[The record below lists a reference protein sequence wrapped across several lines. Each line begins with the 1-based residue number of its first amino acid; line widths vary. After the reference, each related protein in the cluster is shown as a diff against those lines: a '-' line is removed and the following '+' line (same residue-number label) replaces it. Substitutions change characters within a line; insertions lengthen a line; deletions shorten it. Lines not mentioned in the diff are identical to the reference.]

1 MPLNVPATANIAALS
16 AAQVWAYLPN
26 RRLTSLALPDD
37 IIKFVGK
44 GTGTEVPPN
53 TSLYDAILAIPTT
66 PELEANALARYNA
79 LNALVAAIPTTPEPE
94 ANAALR
100 YAALLAAIL
109 AIPTTPELEANAAL
123 RYAALLAAILAI
135 PTTPELE
142 ADALARYTTLS
153 TRLTAARAG
162 YLDYLPNQRVE
173 VAQVPATQ
181 NAVAVLNTT
190 NETTLGSKDI
200 TVDIP
205 TGATIESVI
214 ALARITIMNDSATA
228 QKIDLKLNV
237 EAVTLFSQADVV
249 GFPAADG
256 ASSIYTIAED
266 ASDEVTAI
274 GQVVTLEA
282 LATLGA
288 AASVRFQAQYFL
300 FITYRMG

>member
-16 AAQVWAYLPN
+16 ASEVWAYLPN

-79 LNALVAAIPTTPEPE
+79 LNALIT
-94 ANAALR
+94 
-100 YAALLAAIL
+100 

-123 RYAALLAAILAI
+123 RYAALALLIGAI

-200 TVDIP
+200 TVSLP
-205 TGATIESVI
+205 SGATIISVI
-214 ALARITIMNDSATA
+214 ALARISVMNDSATA
-228 QKIDLKLNV
+228 QKIDLKMNV
-237 EAVTLFSQADVV
+237 EAVTLFNQADVV

-282 LATLGA
+282 LATLSA

-300 FITYRMG
+300 FITYRMGS

>member
-1 MPLNVPATANIAALS
+1 MPLNVPATENIAALS
-16 AAQVWAYLPN
+16 ASEVWAYLPN
-26 RRLTSLALPDD
+26 RRLTSLAIPAD

-44 GTGTEVPPN
+44 GTGTEVPSN
-53 TSLYDAILAIPTT
+53 KSLYDLVALDRLDHATYGLPALNNDLDT
-66 PELEANALARYNA
+66 LLAR
-79 LNALVAAIPTTPEPE
+79 LT
-94 ANAALR
+94 ALR
-100 YAALLAAIL
+100 AALLDNLVGLDATVSSRLPTSDFNTRLSSTRASYIDLL
-109 AIPTTPELEANAAL
+109 ADPTVGLTALEAL
-123 RYAALLAAILAI
+123 VDD
-135 PTTPELE
+135 LE
-142 ADALARYTTLS
+142 

-214 ALARITIMNDSATA
+214 ALARISIMNDSATA

-237 EAVTLFSQADVV
+237 EAVTLFNQADVV
-249 GFPAADG
+249 GSPAADG

-266 ASDEVTAI
+266 ASDEVTSI

-282 LATLGA
+282 LATLSA

-300 FITYRMG
+300 FITYRMGS